1 MMLSTNIDEKWMH
14 LALSLSKRTRG
25 STWPNPNVGC
35 VIVKDNIL
43 IGRGWTAAKGRPHAE
58 IQALKSTTSN
68 PENSTVYVTL
78 EPCSHIGQTQPCI
91 TSLINA
97 KVARVVIATRDLDP
111 RVAGKG
117 IRFLKDAGIS
127 VTEGILEED
136 ARYEHLGFFNRILNN
151 QPKITIKFATSLDS
165 KISTQSNESKW
176 ITSEKSRK
184 LTHFYRMQNDAIM
197 VGSGTVIMDD
207 PMLNVRHI
215 KSTQQP
221 VRIVIDTELRTPL
234 NSKIFQSAKEFNTII
249 CCATHT
255 DKTIINTWID
265 QGARVLKCDLTSVGE
280 INLNSALN
288 QISDIGINNVFCE
301 GGAKLATNLI
311 KQNLVHEFISMTSG
325 LLIGS
330 TGNSFIKEL
339 ENLPLSKLPSFKLKE
354 SFKYGDDS
362 VSIWHKP

>member
-1 MMLSTNIDEKWMH
+1 M
-14 LALSLSKRTRG
+14 
-25 STWPNPNVGC
+25 
-35 VIVKDNIL
+35 
-43 IGRGWTAAKGRPHAE
+43 
-58 IQALKSTTSN
+58 
-68 PENSTVYVTL
+68 
-78 EPCSHIGQTQPCI
+78 
-91 TSLINA
+91 
-97 KVARVVIATRDLDP
+97 
-111 RVAGKG
+111 
-117 IRFLKDAGIS
+117 
-127 VTEGILEED
+127 EED

-221 VRIVIDTELRTPL
+221 VRIIIDTELRTPL
-234 NSKIFQSAKEFNTII
+234 KSKIFQSAKEFNTII